1 MDKFKAMT
9 LMVAT
14 AKTQNFSE
22 TGRRFGISTASV
34 SRRIT
39 ELENH
44 LGVQLIYR
52 STRSLVLS
60 EAGQIYVKQAEEIL
74 ASVAHAEVGVTAMQD
89 APNGLLRVHSRTMFG
104 LSVLAPLQAEFAEK
118 YPELSVELHLSERPA
133 RLREDG
139 FDIDFRIAAPQ
150 ESGLMRKR
158 LFLSERVLVASPE
171 YLDAAPPLLSPGD
184 LEKHRCL
191 VYWLGPDPQYWRF
204 RKDKKID
211 EMLIPSSFSSN
222 NGQVLIEAARRGHG
236 VALLDDY
243 TIADDIRNGRLKRVL
258 TEYHVTNTTFEE
270 GIFATFLETSRMPA
284 KLRIFLDF
292 ISEQVPKRLGRLP

>member
-14 AKTQNFSE
+14 SETRNFSE

-39 ELENH
+39 ELESH
-44 LGVQLIYR
+44 LGVQLIHR
-52 STRSLVLS
+52 STRSLVLT
-60 EAGQIYVKQAEEIL
+60 EAGQVYVKQAEDIL
-74 ASVAHAEVGVTAMQD
+74 SSVAQAEVGLTAMQD

-118 YPELSVELHLSERPA
+118 YPDLSVELHLSERPA

-171 YLDAAPPLLSPGD
+171 YLDGAPPLKSPDD
-184 LEKHRCL
+184 LQHHRCL

-204 RKDKKID
+204 RQNKKID
-211 EMLIPSSFSSN
+211 EVRIPTSFSSN
-222 NGQVLIEAARRGHG
+222 NGQVLLEAAKKGHG
-236 VALLDDY
+236 VTLLDDY

-258 TEYHVTNTTFEE
+258 TDYRVTNTTFEE

-284 KLRIFLDF
+284 KLRVFLDF
-292 ISEQVPKRLGRLP
+292 ISDQIPKRLGRLP